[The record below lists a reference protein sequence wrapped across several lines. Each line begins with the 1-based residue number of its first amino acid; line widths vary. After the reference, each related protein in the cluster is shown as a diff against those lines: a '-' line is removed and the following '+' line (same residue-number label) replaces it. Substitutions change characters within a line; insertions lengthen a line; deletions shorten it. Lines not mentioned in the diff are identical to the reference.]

1 MNSNQWLAFILVTKM
16 ADRSGEGESSDSSNN
31 SIVVS
36 VEDFESSSSSE
47 ESVVENEAEIKKARV
62 VSRPSCS
69 K

>member
-1 MNSNQWLAFILVTKM
+1 M